1 MLHSHWDGEHRSQAE
16 LLETGSDADRKIRAF
31 IGHGV
36 RFQGA
41 LSYEGTIRIDGEMEG
56 EVRTGGCLIIGD
68 GAVVTANV
76 TAGTLL
82 CRGTVK
88 GEVVVATRAEFQRP
102 AVLLGSI
109 ATPRLSIEEG
119 VRLRGNVKMI
129 GSPEPNLLETSEP
142 STNDSV
148 PIPTPQP
155 KPA

>member
-1 MLHSHWDGEHRSQAE
+1 MLHSHWDGQDRSQMD
-16 LLETGSDADRKIRAF
+16 LPETGRDADRKVRAF

-41 LSYEGTIRIDGEMEG
+41 LAYDGTIRIDGEMEG

-82 CRGTVK
+82 CKGTVK
-88 GEVVVATRAEFQRP
+88 GEVVVAARAEFQRP

-109 ATPRLSIEEG
+109 ATPRLTIEEG

-129 GSPEPNLLETSEP
+129 GNPEPNILETTELT
-142 STNDSV
+142 TNESV
-148 PIPTPQP
+148 SDPTAQP

>member
-1 MLHSHWDGEHRSQAE
+1 MLHSHGDERDRSQTE
-16 LLETGSDADRKIRAF
+16 LSEATKETERKVRVF
-31 IGHGV
+31 IGQGV

-41 LSYEGTIRIDGEMEG
+41 LAYDGTIRIDGEMEG

-82 CRGTVK
+82 CKGTVK
-88 GEVVVATRAEFQRP
+88 GELVVAARAEFHRP

-109 ATPRLSIEEG
+109 ATPRLTIEEG
-119 VRLRGNVKMI
+119 VRLKGNVKMI
-129 GSPEPNLLETSEP
+129 DNPLPTLLESPELNANEP
-142 STNDSV
+142 ISL
-148 PIPTPQP
+148 PTPHT